1 MKLSGFVLLSLEE
14 KKNVVLH
21 KGVLVGKKWGTKH
34 LVFLFQVNGFY
45 VEVVCSVREKKI
57 EEYRAF
63 AETEFLT
70 PYLESIQIQH
80 LIE

>member
-21 KGVLVGKKWGTKH
+21 QGVLVGKNWTTRN

-45 VEVVCSVREKKI
+45 VEVICDLLEKKI
-57 EEYRAF
+57 QEYRAF
-63 AETEFLT
+63 AETKFLT
-70 PYLESIQIQH
+70 PYLESIPIKH